1 MLEVNIKPVSMIAG
15 TGSYLPSRVLSNF
28 DLEKMV
34 NTSDEWIKVRTGIEY
49 RAIVEDGVITSDL
62 CKEAS
67 LEALD
72 EAKVLPEELDIIV
85 VGTITGDV
93 KFPSTA
99 CYVQKKIGAKN
110 AVAFDL
116 GAACCGFL
124 YGISIADHMMKS
136 TRYKNILV
144 LGGEILSSIT
154 NWKDRNTCVLFG
166 DGAGACVIKRSDGK
180 KGILGTY
187 IKSDGT
193 LSELLTMP
201 GGGTKYPD
209 PSSVPDEK
217 MNFINMEGREVFKHA
232 VINMTEAGKLILK
245 EVGLKSSDVD
255 ILIPHQA
262 NMRIIEAVAKK
273 IDIPKERVFINLN
286 KYGNTSAA
294 SIPIALNEAR
304 KEGRIKEGDIC
315 LMVVFGGG
323 FTWGS
328 AVVRF

>member
-1 MLEVNIKPVSMIAG
+1 MLEVNIKPISMIAG

-34 NTSDEWIKVRTGIEY
+34 DTSDEWIKVRTGIKY
-49 RAIVEDGVITSDL
+49 RAIVENGTITSDL

-72 EAKVLPEELDIIV
+72 EAKVLPKELDLIV
-85 VGTITGDV
+85 VGTVTGDV
-93 KFPSTA
+93 KFPATA
-99 CYVQKKIGAKN
+99 CYVQKKIGAIN

-116 GAACCGFL
+116 GAACSGFI

-136 TRYKNILV
+136 AHYKNILV

-209 PSSVPDEK
+209 PLSVPDEK
-217 MNFINMEGREVFKHA
+217 MNFINMEGRGVFKHA
-232 VINMTEAGKLILK
+232 VNNMAEAGKLILK
-245 EVGLKSSDVD
+245 EVGLKSSDVNV
-255 ILIPHQA
+255 LIPHQA
-262 NMRIIEAVAKK
+262 NIRIIEAVARKL
-273 IDIPKERVFINLN
+273 DIPKKRVFINIY